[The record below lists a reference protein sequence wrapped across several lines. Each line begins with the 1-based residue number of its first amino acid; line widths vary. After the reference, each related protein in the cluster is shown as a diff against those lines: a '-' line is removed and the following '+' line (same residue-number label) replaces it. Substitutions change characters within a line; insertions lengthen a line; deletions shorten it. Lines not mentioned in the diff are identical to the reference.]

1 MRLGFL
7 GSGNMATALAR
18 GIGEPVL
25 AFDPLAERA
34 QGLADATGGEAV
46 ADARTLAERAD
57 VVVLAHKPGQLAD
70 AAVEVAPTAK
80 AIVSILGGV
89 ETAALRATY
98 PDRPVVRLMPNTPAA
113 VGKGVIAVAVEPG
126 GVAALPPAEQ
136 QLRAA
141 LLEQLRR
148 CATVVELPEAQ
159 LAAATAV
166 FGVLPAYV
174 ALIAE
179 ATVDAAVRHGLPPAE
194 AGLMI
199 AAGIEGSAALLRQQ
213 GHDTLAVRRAVTSPG
228 GSTARGLRALD
239 RGGVR
244 EALQSAFDA
253 VVDVS

>member
-25 AFDPLAERA
+25 AFDPFPERA
-34 QGLADATGGEAV
+34 EALAQATGGEAV
-46 ADARTLAERAD
+46 PDARTLAERAD
-57 VVVLAHKPGQLAD
+57 VVVLGHKPGQLTE
-70 AAVEVAPTAK
+70 AAAEVAPSAK
-80 AIVSILGGV
+80 AVVSILGGV
-89 ETAALRATY
+89 GTEALRATY
-98 PDRPVVRLMPNTPAA
+98 PERPVVRLMPNTPAA

-126 GVAALPPAEQ
+126 GLAALPPAERE
-136 QLRAA
+136 LRDQ
-141 LLEQLRR
+141 LLELLRR

-174 ALIAE
+174 ALFAE
-179 ATVDAAVRHGLPPAE
+179 ATVDAAVRHGIPPAE
-194 AGLMI
+194 ANRMV
-199 AAGIEGSAALLRQQ
+199 AAGIEGSAALLREQ

-239 RGGVR
+239 RGGLR
-244 EALQSAFDA
+244 EAVQGAFDA